1 MSDRILVAYS
11 TKYGSTAEVAD
22 AVAANLRADGLPV
35 DLKLMKDVSSLA
47 DYRAVFLGTALY
59 MGHIHADARRFLA
72 AHQHS
77 LEKLPVALFVLGPVH
92 NDASEWPAAR
102 AQLAREIAKFPW
114 FAPINVE
121 VFGGKFDPDKLKFP
135 FTLLPVLSKMP
146 ASDARDW
153 DAIRRW
159 TERVARVSLETLHF
173 A

>member
-11 TKYGSTAEVAD
+11 TKYGSTAEVAE
-22 AVAANLRADGLPV
+22 AVASTLGGDGHVV
-35 DLKLMKDVSSLA
+35 DLKLMKDVTSLA
-47 DYRAVFLGTALY
+47 GYRAVFLGTAIY

-72 AHQHS
+72 AHQPA
-77 LEKLPVALFVLGPVH
+77 LQKLSVALFALGPVH

-102 AQLAREIAKFPW
+102 AQLARELAKFPW
-114 FAPINVE
+114 FAPVNVE
-121 VFGGKFDPDKLKFP
+121 VFGGKFDPEKLRFP
-135 FTLLPVLSKMP
+135 FTLLPILSKMP

-159 TERVARVSLETLHF
+159 TERVAKISLETLHF